1 MTGAVGVA
9 AGATTVVAAIAGLGA
24 GVGLLLVIIGW
35 RGVDPRRPRR
45 VSQLVGGGGQRVSV
59 RLAVT
64 VGVGVIAGVVTG
76 WVVGA
81 VLAGLACWELP
92 GVLGHDPRHARRVR
106 RIEAIAT
113 WTEMLRDTLAAAAG
127 LEQAILVTAPLAPVA
142 IRPEI
147 SEVADRLGR
156 GERLAPCLRGLAER
170 LADPTGDLVIAS
182 LVLACEHQAR
192 QLGELLGSL
201 AQAAREQAAMRMRVE
216 AGRARSRTSVRVIV
230 GTTVGFAVAMVVLDR
245 SYLSAYDSAT
255 GQVMLL
261 AVGAL
266 FAVGFAWLA
275 RVAAVPEPTRLLSL
289 ATDPDTA
296 AGHGHQT
303 PELIPGRQVLS

>member
-1 MTGAVGVA
+1 MTGAA
-9 AGATTVVAAIAGLGA
+9 AGATTVVAAVAGLGTA
-24 GVGLLLVIIGW
+24 MGLLLVFIGW
-35 RGVDPRRPRR
+35 RGRDPHRPRWVFR
-45 VSQLVGGGGQRVSV
+45 LVGRGDQRVPV
-59 RLAVT
+59 RLAVAA
-64 VGVGVIAGVVTG
+64 GVGVIAGVVTG

-81 VLAGLACWELP
+81 VLAGLACWSLP
-92 GVLGHDPRHARRVR
+92 GVLGRDPLHARRVS

-113 WTEMLRDTLAAAAG
+113 WTEMLRDILGAAAG
-127 LEQAILVTAPLAPVA
+127 LEQAILATAPLVPVA

-147 SEVADRLGR
+147 SEVAARLGQ

-201 AQAAREQAAMRMRVE
+201 AQAARDQAAMRMRVE
-216 AGRARSRTSVRVIV
+216 AGRARGRTSVRVVV
-230 GTTVGFAVAMVVLDR
+230 GTTVGFAVAMVALDR
-245 SYLSAYDSAT
+245 PYLSAYDSAT

-275 RVAAVPEPTRLLSL
+275 RIAAVPEPTRLLSL
-289 ATDPDTA
+289 SADPVPATA
-296 AGHGHQT
+296 AGNGHQT
-303 PELIPGRQVLS
+303 PDPVSGRQVWS

>member
-1 MTGAVGVA
+1 MTGAA
-9 AGATTVVAAIAGLGA
+9 AGATTVVAAVAGLGT
-24 GVGLLLVIIGW
+24 GTGLLLVIIGW
-35 RGVDPRRPRR
+35 RGRDPHQPRR
-45 VSQLVGGGGQRVSV
+45 VSRPTGRGNQRLGV
-59 RLAVT
+59 RLAVAA
-64 VGVGVIAGVVTG
+64 GVGVITGVVTG

-81 VLAGLACWELP
+81 VLAGLACWALP
-92 GVLGHDPRHARRVR
+92 GVLGRDPLHARRVS

-127 LEQAILVTAPLAPVA
+127 LEQAILATAPLAPVA

-147 SEVADRLGR
+147 SEVAIRLGH

-201 AQAAREQAAMRMRVE
+201 AQAARDQAAMRMRVE
-216 AGRARSRTSVRVIV
+216 AGRARSRTSVRVVV
-230 GTTVGFAVAMVVLDR
+230 GTTVGFAVAMVALDR
-245 SYLSAYDSAT
+245 PYLSAYDSAT
-255 GQVMLL
+255 GQLMLL

-275 RVAAVPEPTRLLSL
+275 RIAAVPEPTRLLSL
-289 ATDPDTA
+289 SADPGPATGTRD
-296 AGHGHQT
+296 GHQT
-303 PELIPGRQVLS
+303 PDPVSGRQVWS

>member
-1 MTGAVGVA
+1 MTGAA
-9 AGATTVVAAIAGLGA
+9 TGATTVVAAVAGLGTGA
-24 GVGLLLVIIGW
+24 GLLLVIIGW
-35 RGVDPRRPRR
+35 RERDPHRPRR
-45 VSQLVGGGGQRVSV
+45 TSRPTGRGDQRVPV
-59 RLAVT
+59 RLAVAA
-64 VGVGVIAGVVTG
+64 GVGVIAGVVTG

-81 VLAGLACWELP
+81 MLAGLACWSLP
-92 GVLGHDPRHARRVR
+92 GVLGRDPLHARRVS

-127 LEQAILVTAPLAPVA
+127 LEQAILATAPLVPVA

-147 SEVADRLGR
+147 GEVAARLGH
-156 GERLAPCLRGLAER
+156 GERLVPCLRGLAER

-201 AQAAREQAAMRMRVE
+201 AQAARDQAAMRMRVE
-216 AGRARSRTSVRVIV
+216 AGRARSRTSVRVVV
-230 GTTVGFAVAMVVLDR
+230 GTTVGFAVAMVALDR
-245 SYLSAYDSAT
+245 PYLSAYDSAT

-275 RVAAVPEPTRLLSL
+275 RIAAVPEPTRLLSL
-289 ATDPDTA
+289 SADPGPDTGTRD
-296 AGHGHQT
+296 GHLT
-303 PELIPGRQVLS
+303 PDPVSGRQVWS

>member
-1 MTGAVGVA
+1 MTGAA
-9 AGATTVVAAIAGLGA
+9 AGATTVVAAVAGLGIGA
-24 GVGLLLVIIGW
+24 GLLLVIIGW
-35 RGVDPRRPRR
+35 RGRDPHRPRR
-45 VSQLVGGGGQRVSV
+45 VSRPTGRGDQRLGV
-59 RLAVT
+59 RLAVAA
-64 VGVGVIAGVVTG
+64 GVGVIAGVVTG

-81 VLAGLACWELP
+81 VLAGLACWALP
-92 GVLGHDPRHARRVR
+92 GVLGRDPQHARRVS

-127 LEQAILVTAPLAPVA
+127 LEQAILATAPLVPVA

-147 SEVADRLGR
+147 GEVAARLGH

-201 AQAAREQAAMRMRVE
+201 AQAARDQAAMRMRVE
-216 AGRARSRTSVRVIV
+216 AGRARSRTSVRVVV
-230 GTTVGFAVAMVVLDR
+230 GTTVGFAVAMVGLDR
-245 SYLSAYDSAT
+245 PYLSAYDSAT

-275 RVAAVPEPTRLLSL
+275 RIAAVPEPTRLLSL
-289 ATDPDTA
+289 SADPGPDTGTRD
-296 AGHGHQT
+296 GHLT
-303 PELIPGRQVLS
+303 PDPVSGRQVWS